1 MSNSELMAKPCVL
14 IVDDERDILELL
26 HIGLSSE
33 GFDIHGVTNVA
44 DFMARYGE
52 LKPDLCMVDVTLP
65 DGNGFSLVK
74 QLRQTDDIGIV
85 ILTGR
90 GSETDHVLGLELGA
104 DDYITKPFRIREV
117 AARLNAVLRRSARQ
131 PQAEQQTDTETS
143 ADFEFDGYR
152 LVLDTRTLYG
162 RDGQEIELTTAE
174 FNLLVA
180 FLTHRK
186 PVLSRDQS
194 LNIVKGR
201 DWESYDRA
209 VDGLVSRLRRKLPVE
224 AGRSHYIKTIHGIG
238 YAFHG

>member
-1 MSNSELMAKPCVL
+1 MIPSKPCIL

-26 HIGLSSE
+26 DIGLSSE
-33 GFDIHGVTNVA
+33 GFDVRGTTTA
-44 DFMARYGE
+44 SDFLSKYND
-52 LKPDLCMVDVTLP
+52 LKPDLCIIDVSLP
-65 DGNGFSLVK
+65 DGNGFGLVK
-74 QLRQTDDIGIV
+74 QLRQGSDVGIV
-85 ILTGR
+85 MLTGR

-117 AARLNAVLRRSARQ
+117 AARLNAVLRRTVGKPRESVDTARR
-131 PQAEQQTDTETS
+131 TD
-143 ADFEFDGYR
+143 ADYEFDGYR
-152 LVLDTRTLYG
+152 LMMEERTLYG

-180 FLTHRK
+180 FLVHRRQ
-186 PVLSRDQS
+186 VLSRDQI
-194 LNIVKGR
+194 LNAVKGR
-201 DWESYDRA
+201 EWESYDRA